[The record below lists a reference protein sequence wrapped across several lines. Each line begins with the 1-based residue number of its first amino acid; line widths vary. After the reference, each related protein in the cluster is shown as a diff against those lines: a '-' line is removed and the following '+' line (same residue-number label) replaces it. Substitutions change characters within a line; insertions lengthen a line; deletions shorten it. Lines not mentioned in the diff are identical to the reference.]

1 MERLQAAIEKARTK
15 RSGSRATRRN
25 LNLASRILEP
35 ELDEAWTSIR
45 EVFVDPEQ
53 LALSRVVANQTGH
66 GPVAINLLRTR
77 VLHQMREQ
85 KFKRIAITSPT
96 AGCGKSTMVANL
108 ATSLARQGE
117 LRTLVLEMD
126 MRRPALAKIFGFRK
140 GSGSLSEVIE
150 GKISFSEHA
159 VRFGKNLI
167 FGFNHKPADRPSEL
181 LSSADMTEFLAE
193 IEEKF
198 QPDIML
204 FDMPPMLLTDDT
216 LGFLNNVQT
225 TMLIAAA
232 GTTTIEQIDVC
243 ERDIAERSAFL
254 GVVLNKCEYLGAAAG
269 YEYSDY
275 S

>member
-15 RSGSRATRRN
+15 RTGSRNTRRN
-25 LNLASRILEP
+25 LNLTSRLLEP
-35 ELDEAWTSIR
+35 ELDESWKGIR

-85 KFKRIAITSPT
+85 KLKRIAITSPT

-108 ATSLARQGE
+108 ATSLSRQGE
-117 LRTLVLEMD
+117 IRTLVLEMD

-150 GKISFSEHA
+150 NKISFAEHA
-159 VRFGKNLI
+159 VRFGPNLI
-167 FGFNHKPADRPSEL
+167 FGFNHKPAARPSEL
-181 LSSADMTEFLAE
+181 LSSADMTEFLNE
-193 IEEKF
+193 IEEKY

-216 LGFLNNVQT
+216 LGFLSNVQT
-225 TMLIAAA
+225 SILIAAA
-232 GTTTIEQIDVC
+232 GTTTIEQIDIC
-243 ERDIAERSAFL
+243 ERDIAERTSFL

-269 YEYSDY
+269 YEYTDY